1 MKKFLLTI
9 SIFICS
15 VSLAQAQPDPAKRE
29 EKIQA
34 LYIAYLTQQ
43 LKFTEDEAQK
53 FWPVHAQYDKEIK
66 AVREDLNELDRQQA
80 TLNVKKKYQDR
91 FIKILGA
98 DRANDFFKTDA
109 EFRKRMIER
118 LRKMRQANNQKQ
130 QKNLM
135 FRNIQ

>member
-98 DRANDFFKTDA
+98 DRANDFFKADA

-118 LRKMRQANNQKQ
+118 LRKMRQGNNQKQ

>member
-118 LRKMRQANNQKQ
+118 LRKMRQGNNQKQ